1 MSTEWYQKSM
11 NTLSLNGKG
20 ERTQQAYTRALRMLV
35 DFYGKSP
42 EEIGEAELEA
52 YFLRRKTVDRW
63 SSNTL
68 RICYC
73 GIRFYFVQVLGRN
86 WTLFNI
92 LRAKNESRLP
102 TVLSRKEVRSLLG
115 CVHTAHNRAFLSTV
129 YACGLRLQEALYL
142 EVSDIDSDRMMIH
155 VHRGKGAKDRL
166 VPVPRRTLE
175 TLRNHWK
182 THRNPRLIFPAQ
194 GRDGRAGPGASTPMA
209 IASVQGA
216 LRGAKSRAGITK
228 RGVSIHT
235 LRHYAESRIM
245 PSGAERSARKAH
257 GCWRLAVTITSATRH
272 SIAGCYRPLR
282 SRNSRSAARSRVW
295 LRFKEWISPRPPAG
309 KDRKLCRVRSTQGR
323 PPTARREFYS
333 A

>member
-1 MSTEWYQKSM
+1 
-11 NTLSLNGKG
+11 LSLNGKG

-35 DFYGKSP
+35 EFYAKEP
-42 EEIGEAELEA
+42 AEITEAELEA
-52 YFLRRKTVDRW
+52 YFLRRKNLDRW
-63 SSNTL
+63 SANTL

-102 TVLSRKEVRSLLG
+102 TVLSREEVRRLLG

-142 EVSDIDSDRMMIH
+142 EVADIDSDRMMIH

-166 VPVPRRTLE
+166 VPLPQRTLE
-175 TLRNHWK
+175 TLRSHWK

-194 GRDGRAGPGASTPMA
+194 GRDGRCGPGASTPMA
-209 IASVQGA
+209 ITSVQGA
-216 LRGAKSRAGITK
+216 LRGAKARAGITK

-235 LRHYAESRIM
+235 LRHAYATHLLEAGVNLRVIQ
-245 PSGAERSARKAH
+245 
-257 GCWRLAVTITSATRH
+257 RH
-272 SIAGCYRPLR
+272 MGHSSLETTMVYLHLTHTGQEQAYALIDALMGDL
-282 SRNSRSAARSRVW
+282 
-295 LRFKEWISPRPPAG
+295 
-309 KDRKLCRVRSTQGR
+309 
-323 PPTARREFYS
+323 
-333 A
+333 

>member
-1 MSTEWYQKSM
+1 MSKDWYQKSID
-11 NTLSLNGKG
+11 TLSLNGKG

-35 DFYGKSP
+35 EFYAKDP
-42 EEIGEAELEA
+42 AEITEAELEA
-52 YFLRRKTVDRW
+52 YFLRRKSVDRW
-63 SSNTL
+63 SANTL

-102 TVLSRKEVRSLLG
+102 TVLSREEVRRLLG
-115 CVHTAHNRAFLSTV
+115 CVHTEHNRAFLATV

-142 EVSDIDSDRMMIH
+142 EVGDIDSDRMMIH

-166 VPVPRRTLE
+166 VPLPQRTLE
-175 TLRNHWK
+175 RLRNHWK

-216 LRGAKSRAGITK
+216 LRSAKGRAGITK

-235 LRHYAESRIM
+235 LRHAYATHLLEAGVNLRVIQ
-245 PSGAERSARKAH
+245 
-257 GCWRLAVTITSATRH
+257 RH
-272 SIAGCYRPLR
+272 MGHSSLETTMVYLHLTHTGQEQAYALIDALMGDL
-282 SRNSRSAARSRVW
+282 
-295 LRFKEWISPRPPAG
+295 
-309 KDRKLCRVRSTQGR
+309 
-323 PPTARREFYS
+323 
-333 A
+333 